1 MIPAIRSS
9 LLRGVRYS
17 HHAAETAIPSVRG
30 NIQDVPSFMKAIGR
44 GCDDVASKFE
54 TWEQLFT
61 TKSRAMKTDMGINT
75 KQRKYILSWIE
86 RYRNGIAPQAIST
99 PKPKKK

>member
-1 MIPAIRSS
+1 MVSRKDNYCIFHVKGYYTLSTFNMIPAIRSS

-54 TWEQLFT
+54 L
-61 TKSRAMKTDMGINT
+61 D
-75 KQRKYILSWIE
+75 RKI
-86 RYRNGIAPQAIST
+86 
-99 PKPKKK
+99 